1 MNHNQFE
8 KQNKMRTEK
17 ILLGVLAGMAAGAAL
32 GILFAPDK
40 GSATR
45 KKIMDMADDL
55 TDSLKEKITD
65 SIKTFTDQLENI
77 KDDAKDLV
85 EKATLK
91 VEDGYNSFKN
101 TEHHDNI
108 LQRGDLKF

>member
-1 MNHNQFE
+1 MKHKKFQ
-8 KQNKMRTEK
+8 KHNKMSEGK
-17 ILLGVLAGMAAGAAL
+17 ILLGVVAGVAAGAAL

-55 TDSLKEKITD
+55 TEGLKEKITD
-65 SIKTFTDQLENI
+65 SIKTFTDQLENV

-101 TEHHDNI
+101 TDHHDKA
-108 LQRGDLKF
+108 LVKPDLKF